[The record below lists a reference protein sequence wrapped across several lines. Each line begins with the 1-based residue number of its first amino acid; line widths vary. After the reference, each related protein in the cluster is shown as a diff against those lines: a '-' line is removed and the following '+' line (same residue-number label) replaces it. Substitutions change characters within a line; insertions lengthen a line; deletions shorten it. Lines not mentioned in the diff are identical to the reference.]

1 MERKHPL
8 VIDRSAETG
17 GDTREAAFN
26 KVDKELD
33 NIIGSANSIKEELGA
48 LAAEVEAME
57 PVDTSSFAK
66 KTEIPKIVSGSGIRV
81 VVTGQEN
88 KISADIPIASGIESG
103 LMSSADKISLDGLK
117 AQEPIFEGHIV
128 DPDKHL
134 PEILAADT
142 GKVLEATSTGA
153 KWTTPA
159 SGGVTSLNGKLG
171 ALSMSGAG
179 IASVTTGSNY
189 ITVNVPAP
197 NFPVKSVNGKY
208 GDVVLAPTDI
218 GAAPTI
224 HTHDFPVTSVN
235 GQTGDVII
243 SAGGGGEPG
252 GFKFWESGEYPIF
265 WGAFTTVDLDFEIEH
280 PERCIC
286 TAQVKYIGPDGKITY
301 WNQGDIALSAISSN
315 AGTTFPLEPL
325 IGSKTIKL
333 WSGNNGLRLHHPRNS
348 GHISLVSTTG
358 SVFHFDNFRYLFKLW
373 YV

>member
-142 GKVLEATSTGA
+142 GKILEATSTGA

-159 SGGVTSLNGKLG
+159 SGG
-171 ALSMSGAG
+171 
-179 IASVTTGSNY
+179 
-189 ITVNVPAP
+189 
-197 NFPVKSVNGKY
+197 
-208 GDVVLAPTDI
+208 
-218 GAAPTI
+218 
-224 HTHDFPVTSVN
+224 
-235 GQTGDVII
+235 
-243 SAGGGGEPG
+243 GGEQG

-265 WGAFTTVDLDFEIEH
+265 RGAFTTVDLDFEIEH

-301 WNQGDIALSAISSN
+301 WNQGDIALSAISDV
-315 AGTTFPLEPL
+315 GTTFPLEPL

-348 GHISLVSTTG
+348 GYISLVSTAG

>member
-117 AQEPIFEGHIV
+117 AQEPIFEGHLA

-142 GKVLEATSTGA
+142 GKILEATSTGA

-159 SGGVTSLNGKLG
+159 TGGGVTSLNGKSG
-171 ALSMSGAG
+171 ALSMSGTG
-179 IASVTTGSNY
+179 VASVTTGSNY

-197 NFPVKSVNGKY
+197 NFPVKSVNSKY
-208 GDVVLAPTDI
+208 GDIILGANDV

-265 WGAFTTVDLDFEIEH
+265 WDAFTTVDLDFEIEH
-280 PERCIC
+280 PERCMC

-301 WNQGDIALSAISSN
+301 WNQGDIALSAISN
-315 AGTTFPLEPL
+315 VGTTFPLEPL

-348 GHISLVSTTG
+348 GYISLVSTAG

>member
-159 SGGVTSLNGKLG
+159 SGGVTSLNGLLG
-171 ALSMSGAG
+171 NLTLSGTGAAAVSTAG
-179 IASVTTGSNY
+179 GVL
-189 ITVNVPAP
+189 TVNVPSP
-197 NFPVKSVNGKY
+197 
-208 GDVVLAPTDI
+208 
-218 GAAPTI
+218 
-224 HTHDFPVTSVN
+224 PVTSVN
-235 GQTGDVII
+235 GKTGAVVIDTG
-243 SAGGGGEPG
+243 SEAGGGVPWVSEAYEFWGYLEIQHKIDTLDIERARCDFILESTTDVA
-252 GFKFWESGEYPIF
+252 GFK
-265 WGAFTTVDLDFEIEH
+265 A
-280 PERCIC
+280 
-286 TAQVKYIGPDGKITY
+286 
-301 WNQGDIALSAISSN
+301 GDITTSAYFELLFSDLPLLLQPTLSNSS
-315 AGTTFPLEPL
+315 
-325 IGSKTIKL
+325 
-333 WSGNNGLRLHHPRNS
+333 
-348 GHISLVSTTG
+348 ISLPNYRSGVVVNRAG
-358 SVFHFDNFRYLFKLW
+358 SEPVGFFAPNWKLRFRIWK
-373 YV
+373 

>member
-1 MERKHPL
+1 
-8 VIDRSAETG
+8 
-17 GDTREAAFN
+17 
-26 KVDKELD
+26 
-33 NIIGSANSIKEELGA
+33 
-48 LAAEVEAME
+48 
-57 PVDTSSFAK
+57 
-66 KTEIPKIVSGSGIRV
+66 
-81 VVTGQEN
+81 
-88 KISADIPIASGIESG
+88 
-103 LMSSADKISLDGLK
+103 
-117 AQEPIFEGHIV
+117 
-128 DPDKHL
+128 
-134 PEILAADT
+134 
-142 GKVLEATSTGA
+142 
-153 KWTTPA
+153 
-159 SGGVTSLNGKLG
+159 
-171 ALSMSGAG
+171 MSGAG
-179 IASVTTGSNY
+179 IASVTTGSNH

-243 SAGGGGEPG
+243 SAGGGGEQG

-333 WSGNNGLRLHHPRNS
+333 WSGNNGLRLHHPQNS